1 MSTDWIFESVA
12 QILKSP
18 AWEAEV
24 FGFIDENCLVFSNDD
39 ENKFCYSDLHAEF
52 KEVVERHLTSKL
64 AEFGIGEEVFYEA
77 CASNRFKSDI
87 NKSVYDQ
94 MVAMD
99 DFLTF
104 KKLMVRRNM
113 ELELEAVRA
122 LQSANVKLKPATT
135 REEEEAQFQAALKA
149 SEELTPTERMA
160 AEKAN
165 LERGGAEEKGS
176 GGGMASAAAGAVME
190 KQLKDAIEANMTE
203 LEIFHKQ
210 EEFERLQLEQ
220 AIAASL
226 ALHEEE
232 LHEAKLEAKRMD
244 ASEQDDEGGI
254 GGHDAMMMAEDKK
267 PPAREDDSD
276 DDESEDEEDLGEA
289 GDSVLYG
296 GTPAKA
302 TSPSF
307 DHHQMGRGE
316 RNEGG
321 ERRGGTEEEEVI
333 DAAEAKVMEDNVIDA
348 KAVQTPVKTKTA
360 EAADDK
366 VIQEAEPVLEAEVV
380 GALDREDGLKVIKKK
395 KKKKKEKKEKKKKK
409 ERKDDDD
416 AEGRLPSIGG
426 GVLGG
431 LKPLAPI
438 KKISELQDEMNARK
452 QQAEEAFRKNHEL
465 LEEQRKKQEELQKQA
480 KMTEEDMQKRAEHL
494 KRQRDMIIA
503 KKKAEREK
511 AARAARED
519 EAEKAEEFRRKIEHF
534 STGQPKEEQQRMD
547 EGKGGD
553 EEDDEEQRAADE
565 RRANMRIALAAN
577 MKKNLLKNEY
587 ERLNK
592 MQNEQFAELDEKLR
606 RVEDLRKE
614 NRLREEE
621 LKDAIKH
628 NQELRALNIS
638 KAGV

>member
-1 MSTDWIFESVA
+1 MALE
-12 QILKSP
+12 
-18 AWEAEV
+18 
-24 FGFIDENCLVFSNDD
+24 
-39 ENKFCYSDLHAEF
+39 
-52 KEVVERHLTSKL
+52 ERN
-64 AEFGIGEEVFYEA
+64 GE
-77 CASNRFKSDI
+77 
-87 NKSVYDQ
+87 
-94 MVAMD
+94 
-99 DFLTF
+99 
-104 KKLMVRRNM
+104 
-113 ELELEAVRA
+113 
-122 LQSANVKLKPATT
+122 
-135 REEEEAQFQAALKA
+135 
-149 SEELTPTERMA
+149 
-160 AEKAN
+160 
-165 LERGGAEEKGS
+165 EEKGS
-176 GGGMASAAAGAVME
+176 DGGMASAAEGTVME
-190 KQLKDAIEANMTE
+190 KQLKEAIQANMTE

-226 ALHEEE
+226 ALHEQE
-232 LHEAKLEAKRMD
+232 LHDAKMEAKRMD
-244 ASEQDDEGGI
+244 ATGQDDDGGI
-254 GGHDAMMMAEDKK
+254 GGHEAMMIAEDKK
-267 PPAREDDSD
+267 PHAREEDSD
-276 DDESEDEEDLGEA
+276 DDESEDEDDFGEA

-307 DHHQMGRGE
+307 EHYIGEDGRDEGEAGGRGM
-316 RNEGG
+316 
-321 ERRGGTEEEEVI
+321 EEEGVI

-348 KAVQTPVKTKTA
+348 KAVPTPVKTKTA

-380 GALDREDGLKVIKKK
+380 GALDQEGGLKVIKKK
-395 KKKKKEKKEKKKKK
+395 KKKKEKKKKKKK

-416 AEGRLPSIGG
+416 DDDDDGRLPSIGG

-438 KKISELQDEMNARK
+438 KKISELQEEMNVRK
-452 QQAEEAFRKNHEL
+452 EKAEEAFRRNHQL

-519 EAEKAEEFRRKIEHF
+519 EAGKAEEFRRKIEKF
-534 STGQPKEEQQRMD
+534 STGPPDEEQQLAD
-547 EGKGGD
+547 EGKGGE
-553 EEDDEEQRAADE
+553 EEDNEEQRAADE
-565 RRANMRIALAAN
+565 RRASMRIALAAN

-628 NQELRALNIS
+628 NQELRALNIK